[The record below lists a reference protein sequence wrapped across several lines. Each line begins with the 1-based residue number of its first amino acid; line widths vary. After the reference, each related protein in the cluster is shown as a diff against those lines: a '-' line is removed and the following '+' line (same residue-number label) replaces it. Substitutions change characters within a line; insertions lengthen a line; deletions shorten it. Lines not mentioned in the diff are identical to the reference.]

1 MKKTDK
7 TDFLDKYPDKKDNSI
22 KPIYDSISTKEDVKR
37 PEGKPHG
44 ADKKVTLDSGRVVF
58 FRKATMKHQRMATEY
73 AAKQHN
79 QDAFQLA
86 LEFLWL
92 LFIEL
97 RRVNGEA
104 VNVSSKDELFEKVLT
119 LEEANQL
126 IFAADSIIGLQKKTP
141 KVESL

>member
-1 MKKTDK
+1 MEKANK
-7 TDFLDKYPDKKDNSI
+7 TDFLEKYPDKKKNSV
-22 KPIYDSISTKEDVKR
+22 KPIYDNITTTEDVKR
-37 PEGKPHG
+37 PYGKPDG

-97 RRVNGEA
+97 RRVNGDK
-104 VNVSSKDELFEKVLT
+104 VNVLSKDDLFEKVLT
-119 LEEANQL
+119 LDEANQL
-126 IFAADSIIGLQKKTP
+126 IFSADSIIGLQKKTP